1 MAKFLDVLN
10 DKGEFTGEV
19 KTIQDCH
26 SEGLWHR
33 ISYGFIFNT
42 SKDVLLQ
49 KRSFNKINPMLWD
62 KTIGGHVESGESCF
76 KTLLR
81 KTKSEIGIDLA
92 SNEIEH
98 FGCAIAEYKDNDV
111 NCHIFAECYIIRKN
125 LNIND
130 LKINKDEIKE
140 LKWFTKTEILEKIE
154 NKDKTLI
161 SKNFLWNFLKQ
172 IYNNIIV

>member
-1 MAKFLDVLN
+1 M
-10 DKGEFTGEV
+10 
-19 KTIQDCH
+19 
-26 SEGLWHR
+26 
-33 ISYGFIFNT
+33 
-42 SKDVLLQ
+42 
-49 KRSFNKINPMLWD
+49 
-62 KTIGGHVESGESCF
+62 
-76 KTLLR
+76 
-81 KTKSEIGIDLA
+81 A

-98 FGCAIAEYKDNDV
+98 FGCTISEYKDNDV

-125 LNIND
+125 LNISD
-130 LKINKDEIKE
+130 LKIDRQEINE